1 MDHEAHTDHGSVLR
15 PDQFALVADMDG
27 GIVFYMP
34 NLPAGTAVPRSVQL
48 LTAIAAKIDDED
60 WIEEMLRSLADYR

>member
-1 MDHEAHTDHGSVLR
+1 MDHENNTYRGTVLR

-27 GIVFYMP
+27 SIVLYMP
-34 NLPAGTAVPRSVQL
+34 NLPACTSAPRSVQL

-60 WIEEMLRSLADYR
+60 WDDDMIRGLEDYR